1 MNNNSNNSNNSNLG
15 PSLSQGQVFRKQQQT
30 RVLTNNDVV
39 TGNTTREQN
48 KNKVNKQ
55 KNGKTTMVA
64 IEPFSQKN
72 SINNNI
78 NSNNYIPVSKKDI
91 ERDDERIKKRNQLEK
106 AQTQKS
112 ITTYS
117 NVSSDLSK
125 FQRGV
130 TDEAKAYNYINK
142 NPGLLNQNYLTE
154 DNRTIRVN
162 NAGVVNTLN
171 KSSLQQNVPITPG
184 INISTSI
191 ADPPP
196 GVNYIPVEN
205 IPAGLTKGS
214 DAGLYGEQSVTSV
227 SLPTGISAYK
237 LEGEN
242 VFVTYP
248 YPNSP
253 ADINKNM
260 YYYGAFTKEGVSGLS
275 LDSAMPTETTLNCL
289 QRAVDKGSS
298 WCGMTQYGSAQG
310 GGGGGKYMIGTP
322 TTSLTHRAYKIIP
335 ISQSGSSTILKH
347 PTGYTTLTFGA
358 DGVLYSGHENYKF
371 AYPLTKIFSSELE
384 PTHGG
389 TINNLVGSYAYN
401 QGRWQN
407 LSSFSG
413 NSDPTGQPSGKF
425 DTLYQYNI
433 QVPNTGYYTY
443 YYYDWMG
450 QQRSYQAP
458 YVYYTTQTQ
467 QELAAPNTS
476 YGNLTYINYNCGKVP
491 TKTPINIG
499 GQNAGAGYNI
509 SCMDLHSKYPSFTL
523 ELSDTGILTITNN
536 ASAAEANAD
545 SKKVTYDMSFEY
557 KTATLSN
564 KQVVTLN
571 MPQYDEW
578 VRPSINQGNSLTASS
593 KNIHSITNGQWI
605 SSPNGYCRL
614 ILTNGTLHL
623 EYSLQD
629 VSQDK
634 DGNLVGNGSS
644 VALYSIQNV
653 NASNLGVTAHID
665 INGAVNPYPS
675 LPSSITAYDN
685 KYTEMKG
692 YIPNPSILT
701 KPGSGNVNANSND
714 SQCRIECNNDPMCA
728 GYVVYKGMCR
738 RLTADQIF
746 PTGGDRIPDP
756 QNTTY
761 IRNPKFPQ
769 NDKSCRKTLDAVID
783 SNAYSYYLGNKITPN
798 PPTTMTPATKCNLGK
813 VLDSQMK
820 ELDTKNQQAVAKG
833 EEIKGQ
839 FKHLF
844 GRENKVLNSI
854 SDNRTTSKIY
864 DEYTKKA
871 TDKIQSIKN
880 AQITKSAVEKDS
892 DLLLISDNYRYVIWG
907 IVSLLLSIVT
917 IKGLRAASE

>member
-15 PSLSQGQVFRKQQQT
+15 PSLSQGQIFRKQQQT

-55 KNGKTTMVA
+55 KNGKTSMAT

-78 NSNNYIPVSKKDI
+78 SSDNYIPVSKKDI
-91 ERDDERIKKRNQLEK
+91 ELDDERIKKKNQLEK
-106 AQTQKS
+106 TKTQHSIKS
-112 ITTYS
+112 YS
-117 NVSSDLSK
+117 NVSSVLSK
-125 FQRGV
+125 FQQGV
-130 TDEAKAYNYINK
+130 TNEAKAYNNINK
-142 NPGLLNQNYLTE
+142 NPGLLNKNYSTT
-154 DNRTIRVN
+154 DSKTIRVN
-162 NAGVVNTLN
+162 NAGVINTLDSTSGEN
-171 KSSLQQNVPITPG
+171 PPITPG

-191 ADPPP
+191 QNPEPAI
-196 GVNYIPVEN
+196 NYIPVEN

-214 DAGLYGEQSVTSV
+214 DAGLYGTQSATSV
-227 SLPTGISAYK
+227 SLPTGVSPYK

-242 VFVTYP
+242 VFVAYP
-248 YPNSP
+248 YPNGP

-260 YYYGAFTKEGVSGLS
+260 VYYGAYTIGSATGLS
-275 LDSAMPTETTLNCL
+275 LDSEMPKETTLNCL
-289 QRAVDKGSS
+289 QRAVDKGYS

-310 GGGGGKYMIGTP
+310 GGGGGKCVIVTP
-322 TTSLTHRAYKIIP
+322 TSLSSHAYKIIP
-335 ISQSGSSTILKH
+335 ISQSGSNTILKH

-358 DGVLYSGHENYKF
+358 DGVLYSGHDNYKF

-413 NSDPTGQPSGKF
+413 NSDPTGQPSGTF
-425 DTLYQYNI
+425 NTLYQYNI

-458 YVYYTTQTQ
+458 YIYYTTRTEQ
-467 QELAAPNTS
+467 QLAAPNTS

-536 ASAAEANAD
+536 TSAAEANTD
-545 SKKVTYDMSFEY
+545 SKKVTHDMSFKYE
-557 KTATLSN
+557 TATLSN

-571 MPQYDEW
+571 MPRPDW
-578 VRPSINQGNSLTASS
+578 VSGGINNTGQPLTASS

-634 DGNLVGNGSS
+634 DGNLVGSNSSS
-644 VALYSIQNV
+644 VAVYYIQNV
-653 NASNLGVTAHID
+653 NSSNLGATAHID

-692 YIPNPSILT
+692 YIPNPSTLN
-701 KPGSGNVNANSND
+701 KPGSGNVTANSND
-714 SQCRIECNNDPMCA
+714 SQCRIACNNDPTCA
-728 GYVVYKGMCR
+728 GYVVYDGLCV
-738 RLTADQIF
+738 RLTADKIF
-746 PTGGDRIPDP
+746 PAGGRIADP
-756 QNTTY
+756 ANTTY
-761 IRNPKFPQ
+761 IRHPMFPQ
-769 NDKSCRKTLDAVID
+769 NDKSCRNKVDAVID
-783 SNAYSYYLGNKITPN
+783 SNAYSYYLGNGITPN
-798 PPTTMTPATKCNLGK
+798 PPTLMTPATKCNLGK

-820 ELDTKNQQAVAKG
+820 ELDSKNQQAVAKG
-833 EEIKGQ
+833 DLIKGQ
-839 FKHLF
+839 FKKLF
-844 GRENKVLNSI
+844 ERENKVLNSI
-854 SDNRTTSKIY
+854 RDNRTTSKIY
-864 DEYTKKA
+864 DEHTKKA

-892 DLLLISDNYRYVIWG
+892 DLLLVSDNYRYVMWG
-907 IVSLLLSIVT
+907 IVSLLLSIAV
-917 IKGLRAASE
+917 IKGLRAASD

>member
-15 PSLSQGQVFRKQQQT
+15 PSLSQGQIFRKQQQT

-55 KNGKTTMVA
+55 KNGKTSMAT

-78 NSNNYIPVSKKDI
+78 SSDNYIPVSKKDI
-91 ERDDERIKKRNQLEK
+91 ELDDERIKKKNQSEK
-106 AQTQKS
+106 AKTQQSIKS
-112 ITTYS
+112 YS
-117 NVSSDLSK
+117 NVSSILSK
-125 FQRGV
+125 FQQGV
-130 TDEAKAYNYINK
+130 TNEAKAYNNINK
-142 NPGLLNQNYLTE
+142 NPGLLNKNYSTA
-154 DNRTIRVN
+154 DSKTIRVN
-162 NAGVVNTLN
+162 NAGVINTLDTASG
-171 KSSLQQNVPITPG
+171 KHLPVTPG

-191 ADPPP
+191 QNPEPAI
-196 GVNYIPVEN
+196 NYIPVEN

-214 DAGLYGEQSVTSV
+214 DAGLYGTQSATSV
-227 SLPTGISAYK
+227 SLPTGVSPYK

-242 VFVTYP
+242 VFVAYP
-248 YPNSP
+248 YPNGP

-260 YYYGAFTKEGVSGLS
+260 VYYGAYTIGSATGLS
-275 LDSAMPTETTLNCL
+275 LDSEMPKETTLNCL
-289 QRAVDKGSS
+289 QRAVDKGYS

-310 GGGGGKYMIGTP
+310 GGGGGKCVIVTP
-322 TTSLTHRAYKIIP
+322 TSLSSHAYKGIT
-335 ISQSGSSTILKH
+335 ISQSGSNTILKH

-358 DGVLYSGHENYKF
+358 DGVLYSGHDNYKF

-413 NSDPTGQPSGKF
+413 NSDPTGQPSGTF
-425 DTLYQYNI
+425 NTLYQYNI

-458 YVYYTTQTQ
+458 YIYYTTRTEQ
-467 QELAAPNTS
+467 QLAAPNTS

-536 ASAAEANAD
+536 TSAAEANTD
-545 SKKVTYDMSFEY
+545 SKKVTHDMSFKYE
-557 KTATLSN
+557 TATLSN

-571 MPQYDEW
+571 MPRPDW
-578 VRPSINQGNSLTASS
+578 VSGGINNTGQPLTASS

-634 DGNLVGNGSS
+634 DGNLVGSNSSS
-644 VALYSIQNV
+644 VAVYYIQNV
-653 NASNLGVTAHID
+653 NSSNLGATAHID

-692 YIPNPSILT
+692 YIPNPSTLN
-701 KPGSGNVNANSND
+701 KPGSGNVTANSND
-714 SQCRIECNNDPMCA
+714 SQCRIACNNDPTCA
-728 GYVVYKGMCR
+728 GYVVYDGLCV
-738 RLTADQIF
+738 RLTADKIF
-746 PTGGDRIPDP
+746 PAGDRIANP
-756 QNTTY
+756 NYSTY
-761 IRNPKFPQ
+761 IRHPMFPQ
-769 NDKSCRKTLDAVID
+769 NDKSCRNKVDAVID
-783 SNAYSYYLGNKITPN
+783 SNAYSYYLGNGITPN
-798 PPTTMTPATKCNLGK
+798 PPTPMTQATKCNLGK

-820 ELDTKNQQAVAKG
+820 ELDSKNQQAVAKG
-833 EEIKGQ
+833 DLIKGQ
-839 FKHLF
+839 FKNLF
-844 GRENKVLNSI
+844 ERENKVLNSI

-864 DEYTKKA
+864 DEHTKKA

-892 DLLLISDNYRYVIWG
+892 DLLLVSDNYRYVMWG
-907 IVSLLLSIVT
+907 IVSLLLSIAV
-917 IKGLRAASE
+917 IKGLRAASD

>member
-15 PSLSQGQVFRKQQQT
+15 PSLSQGQIFRKQQQT

-55 KNGKTTMVA
+55 KNGKTSMAT

-78 NSNNYIPVSKKDI
+78 SSDNYIPVSKKDI
-91 ERDDERIKKRNQLEK
+91 ELDDERIKKKNQSEK
-106 AQTQKS
+106 AKTQHSIKS
-112 ITTYS
+112 YS
-117 NVSSDLSK
+117 NVSSVLSK
-125 FQRGV
+125 FQQGV
-130 TDEAKAYNYINK
+130 TNEAKAYNNINK
-142 NPGLLNQNYLTE
+142 NPGLLNKNYSTA
-154 DNRTIRVN
+154 DSKTIRVN
-162 NAGVVNTLN
+162 NAGVINTLDTASG
-171 KSSLQQNVPITPG
+171 KHLPVTPG

-191 ADPPP
+191 QNPEPAI
-196 GVNYIPVEN
+196 NYIPVEN

-214 DAGLYGEQSVTSV
+214 DAGLYGTQSATSV
-227 SLPTGISAYK
+227 SLPTGVSPYK

-242 VFVTYP
+242 VFVAYP
-248 YPNSP
+248 YPNGP

-260 YYYGAFTKEGVSGLS
+260 VYYGAYTIGSATGLS
-275 LDSAMPTETTLNCL
+275 LDSEMPKETTLNCL
-289 QRAVDKGSS
+289 QRAVDKGYS
-298 WCGMTQYGSAQG
+298 WCGMTEYGSAQG
-310 GGGGGKYMIGTP
+310 GGGGGKCMIGTP
-322 TTSLTHRAYKIIP
+322 NSLLSRAYKPIT
-335 ISQSGSSTILKH
+335 ISQSGSNTILKH

-358 DGVLYSGHENYKF
+358 DGVLYSGHDNYKF

-389 TINNLVGSYAYN
+389 TINNLVASYAYN
-401 QGRWQN
+401 QGKWQN

-413 NSDPTGQPSGKF
+413 NSDPTGQSSG
-425 DTLYQYNI
+425 TLNSLYQYNV
-433 QVPNTGYYTY
+433 QVPNISYHTQTY
-443 YYYDWMG
+443 NTIWG
-450 QQRSYQAP
+450 QQSYQVP

-499 GQNAGAGYNI
+499 KQNAGAGYNI

-536 ASAAEANAD
+536 TSAAEANTD
-545 SKKVTYDMSFEY
+545 SKKVTHDMSFKYE
-557 KTATLSN
+557 TATLSN

-571 MPQYDEW
+571 MPRPDW
-578 VRPSINQGNSLTASS
+578 VSGGINNTGQPLTASS

-614 ILTNGTLHL
+614 ILTNDGKLQL

-634 DGNLVGNGSS
+634 DGNLVGSNSSS
-644 VALYSIQNV
+644 VAVYYIQKV
-653 NASNLGVTAHID
+653 NSSNLGATAHID
-665 INGAVNPYPS
+665 INGALNPYPS

-692 YIPNPSILT
+692 YIPNPSTLN
-701 KPGSGNVNANSND
+701 KPGSGNVTANSND
-714 SQCRIECNNDPMCA
+714 SQCRIACNNDPTCA
-728 GYVVYKGMCR
+728 GYVVYDGLCV
-738 RLTADQIF
+738 RLTADKIF
-746 PTGGDRIPDP
+746 PAGYRIANP
-756 QNTTY
+756 NYSTY
-761 IRNPKFPQ
+761 IRHPMFPQ
-769 NDKSCRKTLDAVID
+769 NDKSCRNKVDAVID
-783 SNAYSYYLGNKITPN
+783 SNAYSYYLDNGITPN
-798 PPTTMTPATKCNLGK
+798 PPTPMTQATKCNLGK

-820 ELDTKNQQAVAKG
+820 ELDSKNKQAVAKG
-833 EEIKGQ
+833 DLIKGQ
-839 FKHLF
+839 FNNLF
-844 GRENKVLNSI
+844 ERENKVLNSI

-892 DLLLISDNYRYVIWG
+892 DLLLVSDNYRYVMWG
-907 IVSLLLSIVT
+907 IVSLLLSIAV
-917 IKGLRAASE
+917 IKGLRAASD